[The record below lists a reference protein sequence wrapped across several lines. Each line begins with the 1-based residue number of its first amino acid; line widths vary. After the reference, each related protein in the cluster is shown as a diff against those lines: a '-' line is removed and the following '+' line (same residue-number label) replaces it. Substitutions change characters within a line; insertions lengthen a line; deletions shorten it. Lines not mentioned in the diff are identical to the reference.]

1 MFKTSP
7 FMEKIFFIFTLIAQG
22 SSFLRPSA
30 YALMH
35 RDHHKYSDTKKD
47 PHSPTSFKNI
57 FSFMI
62 KTANEYKVFTEIAE
76 KRVND
81 KSLPR
86 WDSFEKFADSYIC
99 RTFFV
104 LLYISIYIYFSPYY
118 WLYLLIPVHILM
130 GPLHGFIV
138 NWFGHKVGYR
148 NFDKLHDK
156 SKNTLFIDFLMLG
169 ELYQNNHHRFP
180 KKNNF
185 AFKWYEIDFGY
196 KIVKFL
202 HKIGIITITK

>member
-35 RDHHKYSDTKKD
+35 RDHHKYSDTNKD

-62 KTANEYKVFTEIAE
+62 KTANEYKVYTEIAE

-81 KSLPR
+81 ESLPR

-118 WLYLLIPVHILM
+118 WL
-130 GPLHGFIV
+130 
-138 NWFGHKVGYR
+138 
-148 NFDKLHDK
+148 
-156 SKNTLFIDFLMLG
+156 
-169 ELYQNNHHRFP
+169 
-180 KKNNF
+180 
-185 AFKWYEIDFGY
+185 
-196 KIVKFL
+196 
-202 HKIGIITITK
+202 